1 MIVVDGRGGGGG
13 VGINEDT
20 PCQGRHF
27 TDITRCDGSR
37 NHKQL
42 VSVPIYIMVQPVF
55 EIINL
60 LL

>member
-1 MIVVDGRGGGGG
+1 MIVVMGGGRG

-37 NHKQL
+37 NNKQL
-42 VSVPIYIMVQPVF
+42 VSVLI
-55 EIINL
+55 L
-60 LL
+60 HT